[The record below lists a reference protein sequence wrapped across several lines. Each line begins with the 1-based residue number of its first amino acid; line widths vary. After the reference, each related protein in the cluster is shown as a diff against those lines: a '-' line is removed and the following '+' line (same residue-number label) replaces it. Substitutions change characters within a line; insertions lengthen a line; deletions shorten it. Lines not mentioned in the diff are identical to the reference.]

1 MSVNPNWN
9 AGELEQIIRTWLAD
23 ESNHENL
30 VVQPAAEIESY
41 LSWHGGSDGGDAASE
56 FLWIYL
62 WRLRR
67 VLIDLLE
74 RKPDAPAG
82 MNRAHLYN
90 FWQFR
95 IRSAI
100 FLQGAGKK
108 RRAAFRF
115 SETGL
120 LMAHAL
126 ALGRLDEAAT
136 VGRILAAGIAEG
148 MVSGEGASV
157 LGSFMMQLYSRWRRQ
172 PLPQYRRDAA
182 DPGDYRRLL
191 DTWSLQDEVAFTAAV
206 KAACDFHTQLS
217 GDLDSEQYYEYT
229 NEAWRLYPVEILAVL
244 RLRQALGLSM
254 PEVSHPLL
262 DSPLGVLY
270 EPQSPPPDP
279 LLERVIEKYR
289 AELQTL

>member
-30 VVQPAAEIESY
+30 VVQPTAEIESY
-41 LSWHGGSDGGDAASE
+41 LSRHGESDGGDAASE
-56 FLWIYL
+56 LLWIFL
-62 WRLRR
+62 WRLRQA
-67 VLIDLLE
+67 LIDLLDE
-74 RKPDAPAG
+74 KPDAPAD
-82 MNRAHLYN
+82 MNRAHLYD
-90 FWQFR
+90 FWRFR

-100 FLQGAGKK
+100 FLQAAGRK

-115 SETGL
+115 SEAGL

-126 ALGRLDEAAT
+126 ALGRFDEAAT

-148 MVSGEGASV
+148 MVSGEGVSV
-157 LGSFMMQLYSRWRRQ
+157 LGSFMVQLYSRWRRQ
-172 PLPQYRRDAA
+172 PLPQYRSEAA

-191 DTWSLQDEVAFTAAV
+191 DTWSLQDEVAFAAAV
-206 KAACDFHTQLS
+206 EAACDFHTQLS
-217 GDLDSEQYYEYT
+217 GDLDNEQYYEYT

-244 RLRQALGLSM
+244 RLRQALGLNV
-254 PEVSHPLL
+254 PEISHPLL

-270 EPQSPPPDP
+270 DPQSPPPDP
-279 LLERVIEKYR
+279 LLQRVIEKYR
-289 AELQTL
+289 AELPGL

>member
-1 MSVNPNWN
+1 
-9 AGELEQIIRTWLAD
+9 
-23 ESNHENL
+23 
-30 VVQPAAEIESY
+30 
-41 LSWHGGSDGGDAASE
+41 
-56 FLWIYL
+56 
-62 WRLRR
+62 
-67 VLIDLLE
+67 
-74 RKPDAPAG
+74 
-82 MNRAHLYN
+82 
-90 FWQFR
+90 
-95 IRSAI
+95 
-100 FLQGAGKK
+100 
-108 RRAAFRF
+108 
-115 SETGL
+115 
-120 LMAHAL
+120 
-126 ALGRLDEAAT
+126 
-136 VGRILAAGIAEG
+136 
-148 MVSGEGASV
+148 
-157 LGSFMMQLYSRWRRQ
+157 MMQLYSRWRRQ